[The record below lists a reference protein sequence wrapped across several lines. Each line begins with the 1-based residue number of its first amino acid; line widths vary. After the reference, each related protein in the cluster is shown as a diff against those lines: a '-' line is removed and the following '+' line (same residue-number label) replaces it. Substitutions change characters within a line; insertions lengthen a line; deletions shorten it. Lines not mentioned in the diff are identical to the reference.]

1 MSEFRGLDLI
11 ERMLSEVSR
20 IVIGKDEIKKLIL
33 LALLSEGHILIEGI
47 QGTAKTTLAHA
58 FSQVIGGKFKR
69 IQGTPDMLPADILGF
84 YLHSLDGTSRFMP
97 GPIFA
102 NVVLADEL
110 NRVTPRTQAAFLEA
124 MQEKQ
129 VTIELES
136 HQLGEP
142 FLVIASQMAYGSAGT
157 VPLTEVQI
165 DRFMF
170 RAWSDFPS
178 EQEEFNIVREID
190 RITETRLEPVVT
202 AEDIARLRQAVKKV
216 HIDDNILKYIIQ
228 LINRLRTHPDLRLGP
243 STRGS
248 IAIFKGVRALAYT
261 QGRDFVIPDDVKYL
275 LLPALY
281 HRCWPTAEAEMD
293 RVSLQDLI
301 TSTTDELAVPRV

>member
-1 MSEFRGLDLI
+1 MSELRGLDLI
-11 ERMLSEVSR
+11 EHILSEVSSV
-20 IVIGKDEIKKLIL
+20 VIGKEEIKRLIL
-33 LALLSEGHILIEGI
+33 LAVLAEGHILIEGI

-58 FSQVIGGKFKR
+58 FSQVIGGRFKR

-84 YLHSLDGTSRFMP
+84 YLHSLDGASRFMP

-129 VTIELES
+129 VTIELET
-136 HQLGEP
+136 HQLEEP
-142 FLVIASQMAYGSAGT
+142 FLVIASQMAYGSPGT
-157 VPLTEVQI
+157 APLTEVQI

-178 EQEEFNIVREID
+178 EQEEVGVLQDID
-190 RITETRLEPVVT
+190 RITDTILEPVVT
-202 AEDIARLRQAVKKV
+202 TNDIMWLRHEVKKV
-216 HIDDNILKYIIQ
+216 HVDEGIVRYIVQIV
-228 LINRLRTHPDLRLGP
+228 NRLRSHPDLRLGP
-243 STRGS
+243 SPRGS
-248 IAIFKGVRALAYT
+248 IAMFRGARALAYIE
-261 QGRDFVIPDDVKYL
+261 GRDFVIPDDIKYL
-275 LLPALY
+275 LLPSLY

-293 RVSLQDLI
+293 RVSLEDLLNKAAG
-301 TSTTDELAVPRV
+301 EVAVPRV